1 MSTVHSSEGSAATYV
16 SGRRYLDA
24 DSHIMEL
31 PGFIEPFADPAIRD
45 RLPPIDTAA
54 AGAQGEGFDAYLET
68 GAHTPEQVAVLEQN
82 VIGGPKGYHAL
93 GAFNAAER
101 SRALDLLGFDAQ
113 LVFGT
118 FALSCFLH
126 DPDLRVRYGGCRAYN
141 RAIAAFCADDPRF
154 QAVAVLSLADT
165 ASALDELGH
174 ALALGARAVWIPA
187 EPCGGRSPGHVDLD
201 PVWATLADAGVPFV
215 LHVGAQR
222 MQIRDEYMNTGR
234 RQAVGFLGGGEAL
247 RLKDFPMLHV
257 DTEEF
262 LSVLVLD
269 GVLERHPN
277 LRGGAIELGAS
288 WVPSM
293 LRRID
298 HAVDNL
304 ARHDPDVQAFT
315 RRPSEQVIDQLAFT
329 PFPFEDV
336 GRLIAESSDELY
348 LFSSDYP
355 HVEGGR
361 NPFGRFEASLGDAP
375 DATRERFYSANLLR
389 MMPALAASLPASTP

>member
-1 MSTVHSSEGSAATYV
+1 MPNQIDAVYAT
-16 SGRRYLDA
+16 GRVFLDA

-31 PGFIEPFADPAIRD
+31 PGFIEPFADPSIRA
-45 RLPPIDTAA
+45 RLPPISTEA
-54 AGAQGEGFDAYLET
+54 AGAQGEGFDAYIEA
-68 GAHTPEQVAVLEQN
+68 GAHSPEQVRELERN
-82 VIGGPKGYHAL
+82 VISGPKGYHAL
-93 GAFNAAER
+93 GAFNSVER

-126 DPDLRVRYGGCRAYN
+126 DADLEVRYGGCRAYN
-141 RAIAAFCADDPRF
+141 RAIAAFCADDRRF
-154 QAVAVLSLADT
+154 QAVAVLSLEDPGL
-165 ASALDELGH
+165 ALVELKF
-174 ALALGARAVWIPA
+174 ALALGATAVWIPA

-201 PVWATLADAGVPFV
+201 PIWATLADAGVPFL

-222 MQIRDEYMNTGR
+222 IQIRDEYMNTGR

-247 RLKDFPMLHV
+247 RLKDFPILHV

-269 GVLERHPN
+269 GVLERHPA

-304 ARHDPDVQAFT
+304 ARHDPDVRAFT

-336 GRLIAESSDELY
+336 GRLITESCDELY

-361 NPFGRFEASLGDAP
+361 NPLGRFEASLGDAP
-375 DATRERFYSANLLR
+375 DTTRDRFYSSNLLR
-389 MMPALAASLPASTP
+389 IMPALAASMPGSMPGSTP

>member
-1 MSTVHSSEGSAATYV
+1 MSTPASPVYA
-16 SGRRYLDA
+16 SGRVFLDA

-31 PGFIEPFADPAIRD
+31 PGFIEPFADPSIRGL
-45 RLPPIDTAA
+45 LPPISTEA
-54 AGAQGEGFDAYLET
+54 AGAQGEGFDAYLAT
-68 GAHTPEQVAVLEQN
+68 GAHSAEQIAELERN

-93 GAFNAAER
+93 GAFDASER

-118 FALSCFLH
+118 FALACFLH

-141 RAIAAFCADDPRF
+141 RAIAAFCADDARL
-154 QAVAVLSLADT
+154 QAVAVLSLADPT
-165 ASALDELGH
+165 LALAELEYALELG
-174 ALALGARAVWIPA
+174 ATAVWIPA

-201 PVWATLADAGVPFV
+201 PLWATLAGAGVPFV

-222 MQIRDEYMNTGR
+222 IQIRDEYMNTGR

-262 LSVLVLD
+262 LSVMVLD
-269 GVLERHPN
+269 GVLERHPA

-293 LRRID
+293 LHRID

-336 GRLIAESSDELY
+336 GRLIAESCDELY

-361 NPFGRFEASLGDAP
+361 NPLGRFEASLGDASET
-375 DATRERFYSANLLR
+375 TRDRFYSANLLR
-389 MMPALAASLPASTP
+389 MMPALAASLPASMP